1 MFLCGAYSPPWS
13 LNLVCTLRRALERDF
28 GICYVTQRKGLD
40 LGRDY
45 VGEENVEVKYIHCL
59 AKEVAVFRKERAQ
72 LISSPMW
79 TLSGWW
85 QLRPV

>member
-1 MFLCGAYSPPWS
+1 M
-13 LNLVCTLRRALERDF
+13 
-28 GICYVTQRKGLD
+28 CYVTQRKGLD

-45 VGEENVEVKYIHCL
+45 VGKEKMEVKYIHCL